1 MIVGLTYFVKKE
13 ETFDIWS
20 NGANQNI
27 FFLYHLLKLSSDVK
41 EVILINCGDGINKIP
56 DHFDL
61 GQGLT
66 IVGFD
71 EVGSRLDV
79 LIEGGAQISAA
90 QAKIVHDRQG
100 AVVSYRC
107 GNDYVM
113 DTEFL
118 TKNITKGTY
127 FNGAVFDEI
136 WTHAQHLNTCKY
148 YWQTAMRAPVV
159 EVPHI
164 WSPYFLNHTITALK
178 KENLGYNFGY
188 EARLQL
194 HANKQ
199 PTSMQKYHKGKTVIN
214 MEPNINVVKTSMY
227 PIIISELAYRKNK
240 QPFGNFLFCNTQ
252 HIKEQLSFNSYL
264 TKLDVVKENAATFEA
279 RYTFPW
285 VMTLHADVVLSHQWE
300 NALNYLYYDTL
311 YGHYPL
317 VHNSPFLKDV
327 GYYYEG
333 FNADDGAN
341 ALLRAVTE
349 HDANKDS
356 YVKSCDAFIKT
367 RLVDNPINIDA
378 HISRLVK
385 IIRDKRRKKKS

>member
-1 MIVGLTYFVKKE
+1 MIVGLTYFVKKQ

-27 FFLYHLLKLSSDVK
+27 FFLYHLLKASSAIK

-56 DHFDL
+56 DNFDL
-61 GQGLT
+61 GQELN
-66 IVGFD
+66 IVSFN
-71 EVGSRLDV
+71 EVSDRLDV
-79 LIEGGAQISAA
+79 LIEGGAQISAE
-90 QAKIVHDRQG
+90 QAKIIQDRQG
-100 AVVSYRC
+100 AVISYRC
-107 GNDYVM
+107 GNDYVI
-113 DTEFL
+113 DSEYL
-118 TKNITKGTY
+118 TKNVIKGTY

-136 WTHAQHLNTCKY
+136 WTHSQHSNTCKY

-159 EVPHI
+159 EMPHV
-164 WSPYFLNHTITALK
+164 WSPYFLNHSINSIE
-178 KENLGYNFGY
+178 KENIGYHFGY

-194 HANKQ
+194 HADKQ
-199 PTSMQKYHKGKTVIN
+199 PTSMQKHQDGKTVIN

-240 QPFGNFLFCNTQ
+240 APFGNFLFCNTQ
-252 HIKEQLSFNSYL
+252 HIKEQLSFNSYVS
-264 TKLDVVKENAATFEA
+264 KLDIVKENRATFEA

-285 VMTLHADVVLSHQWE
+285 VMTLHADIVLCHQWE
-300 NALNYLYYDTL
+300 NSLNYIYYDAL

-317 VHNSPFLKDV
+317 VHNSPILKNI

-333 FNADDGAN
+333 FNAEDGAD
-341 ALLRAVTE
+341 ALLRATTE

-356 YVKSCDAFIKT
+356 YGQICDDFIKT

-378 HISRLVK
+378 HVSRLVYILNK
-385 IIRDKRRKKKS
+385 KRHST

>member
-1 MIVGLTYFVKKE
+1 MIVGLTYFVKKQ

-27 FFLYHLLKLSSDVK
+27 FFLYHLLKASPLVK

-61 GQGLT
+61 GQGLN
-66 IVGFD
+66 IVSFND
-71 EVGSRLDV
+71 VSDRLDV
-79 LIEGGAQISAA
+79 LIEGGAQISAE

-107 GNDYVM
+107 GNDYVI

-118 TKNITKGTY
+118 TKNIAKGTY
-127 FNGAVFDEI
+127 FNGTVFDEI
-136 WTHAQHLNTCKY
+136 WTHAQHVNTCKH
-148 YWQTAMRAPVV
+148 YWQTAMRAPVI
-159 EVPHI
+159 EMPHV
-164 WSPYFLNHTITALK
+164 WSPYFLDHSIAKLK
-178 KENLGYNFGY
+178 ESNPDHSFGY

-194 HANKQ
+194 HASKR
-199 PTSMQKYHKGKTVIN
+199 PTSMEKFHEGKTVIN
-214 MEPNINVVKTSMY
+214 MEPNINVVKTSVY

-240 QPFGNFLFCNTQ
+240 APFGNFLFCNTQ
-252 HIKEQLSFNSYL
+252 HLKEQLSFNSYVG
-264 TKLDVVKENAATFEA
+264 KLDLVKDNVATFES

-285 VMTLHADVVLSHQWE
+285 VMTLHADVVISHQWE

-317 VHNSPFLKDV
+317 VHNSPFMKNV

-333 FNADDGAN
+333 FDAEDGAS

-349 HDANKDS
+349 HDLNHES
-356 YVKSCDAFIKT
+356 YAKACDDFLNT
-367 RLVDNPINIDA
+367 RLVNNPVNIDA
-378 HISRLVK
+378 HVSRLVHILNK
-385 IIRDKRRKKKS
+385 KRHST